1 MKETNVTIISN
12 NINRNLLTYYKDYFV
27 IDKNFTLDDLV
38 QHSKVIFFNILYTL
52 TDIEIKEL
60 YNFLNDY
67 DIKFINFT
75 NNIDEALLTNYLI
88 IYSEDK
94 VIMEGNTIDILKR
107 EKDIRN
113 LGLKLPFYI
122 ELSNLLKDYG
132 LIDKTYID
140 KESLAGAIWK

>member
-140 KESLAGAIWK
+140 KESLAGALWK

>member
-94 VIMEGNTIDILKR
+94 VLMEGSTIDILKR

-140 KESLAGAIWK
+140 KESLAGALWK